1 MDISQYDYLWTNNKY
16 DYVLVKT
23 STGYLIVNRFTNGV
37 LLIEDENLAKQIEE
51 RMLQKGVPIFES
63 GSHLMNNCT
72 PINIVGQPTKRED
85 FPVKRYKLFVEWTE
99 NIPLVVQVKG
109 LKKAFTIVEE
119 LTNQE
124 LLEIARSNERWQF
137 DTLYL
142 DESKKTEIVK
152 LAEKH
157 RLKILMELDELREY
171 E

>member
-1 MDISQYDYLWTNNKY
+1 MDISQYDYLWANDKY

-37 LLIEDENLAKQIEE
+37 LLIEDENLTKQIEE
-51 RMLQKGVPIFES
+51 KMLQKGVPIFES
-63 GSHLMNNCT
+63 GSHLMNNCA
-72 PINIVGQPTKRED
+72 PINIVGQPTKRDD
-85 FPVKRYKLFVEWTE
+85 FPVKRYKLIIEWE
-99 NIPLVVQVKG
+99 KNIPLVVQVKG
-109 LKKAFTIVEE
+109 LKEAFAIVKKQS
-119 LTNQE
+119 NQE

-152 LAEKH
+152 IAEKH
-157 RLKILMELDELREY
+157 RLKILIELDEIREY